1 MDIFQFV
8 WGFLIGI
15 GVGAVIALIWSQRMV
30 KKTIKKVL
38 ESMG

>member
-1 MDIFQFV
+1 MDMFQFV

-15 GVGAVIALIWSQRMV
+15 GVGALIALVYSHRMV

-38 ESMG
+38 ESFG

>member
-15 GVGAVIALIWSQRMV
+15 GFGLIAGLLWAKRVV
-30 KKTIKKVL
+30 KETIKKVL
-38 ESMG
+38 ESFG